1 MSMKY
6 LKSNINRILL
16 ISLAIL
22 ASACA
27 GKTMVESDLDIAGA
41 PDWVNKGTQF
51 LNDKDGRL
59 FHGVGE
65 APPIASRSLQK
76 STADNRAR
84 TEVARIFSTFMDAVS
99 NDYTAASSSGGSGM
113 SEQALSQQ
121 IKSVTK
127 VNLSGARIIARW
139 KDKKTK
145 IIYSLAELD
154 LNKVKSTVS
163 TTKNMNSDLKR
174 YISANGANI
183 FDKMN
188 TGE

>member
-1 MSMKY
+1 MK
-6 LKSNINRILL
+6 ILHSKFN
-16 ISLAIL
+16 SLFIIGL
-22 ASACA
+22 ALLLGACSS
-27 GKTMVESDLDIAGA
+27 KTMVESDLDIAGA

-51 LNDKDGRL
+51 LNDRGGRL

-65 APPIASRSLQK
+65 APKVGSNSLQK

-84 TEVARIFSTFMDAVS
+84 TEVARIFSSFMDAVS
-99 NDYTAASSSGGSGM
+99 TDYTSAASSGGSGV

-127 VNLSGARIIARW
+127 VNLSGVKIIARW
-139 KDKKTK
+139 KDKKTN

-154 LNKVKSTVS
+154 LEKVKGTVN

-174 YISANGANI
+174 YISSNSANI
-183 FDKMN
+183 FDKMS